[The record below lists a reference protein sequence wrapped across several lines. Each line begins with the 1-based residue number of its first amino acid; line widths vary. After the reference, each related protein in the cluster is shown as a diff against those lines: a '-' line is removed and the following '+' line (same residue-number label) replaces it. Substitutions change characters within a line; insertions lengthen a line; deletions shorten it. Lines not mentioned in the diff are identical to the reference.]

1 MNRWAGADLL
11 PHHRQ
16 IPWEH
21 RTATSLLLS
30 RAVVK
35 PSVLEHPSPEAAR
48 APGCPCRDAKARSP
62 ARMGI
67 CEAEA
72 EALLLWLPPA
82 FIQGQG

>member
-16 IPWEH
+16 IPWEN

-35 PSVLEHPSPEAAR
+35 PSVLEHPSPGAAH
-48 APGCPCRDAKARSP
+48 APRDAKARSL

-72 EALLLWLPPA
+72 EALMLWLPPA